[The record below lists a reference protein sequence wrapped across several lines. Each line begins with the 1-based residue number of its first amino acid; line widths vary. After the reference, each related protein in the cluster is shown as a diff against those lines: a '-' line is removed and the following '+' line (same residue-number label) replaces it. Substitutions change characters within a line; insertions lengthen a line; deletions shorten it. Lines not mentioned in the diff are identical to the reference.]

1 MSAASPAKTRTAVV
15 VLADGFEEIE
25 AVTPVDILR
34 RAGIQVTVAGVGK
47 TEITGS
53 NGIRVLADTRVDQVL
68 DLPDALVL
76 PGGAQGAANLRDC
89 VEVSRLIERMDAEK
103 RLIAA
108 ICASPAVVLAKTGVL
123 DGRKATCYPG
133 YEKTLPRKIFFSDS
147 RVVSDGGVITSR
159 GPGTALE
166 FSLQIVLELVG
177 KDAADS
183 ILQKT
188 LART

>member
-1 MSAASPAKTRTAVV
+1 MSPAPGKARTAVV

-47 TEITGS
+47 TEVTGS
-53 NGIRVLADTRVDQVL
+53 NGLRILADTRVEQVQE
-68 DLPDALVL
+68 LPDVLVL
-76 PGGAQGAANLRDC
+76 PGGAQGAANLRDSA
-89 VEVSRLIERMDAEK
+89 EVSGLIHRMAEARK
-103 RLIAA
+103 LIAA
-108 ICASPAVVLAKTGVL
+108 ICAAPAVVLAKTGVL

-133 YEKTLPRKIFFSDS
+133 YEKTLPGKIYFSDH
-147 RVVSDGGVITSR
+147 RVVSDDGVITSR

-166 FSLQIVLELVG
+166 FSLQIVRELVG
-177 KDAADS
+177 KEVADV

-188 LART
+188 LARA